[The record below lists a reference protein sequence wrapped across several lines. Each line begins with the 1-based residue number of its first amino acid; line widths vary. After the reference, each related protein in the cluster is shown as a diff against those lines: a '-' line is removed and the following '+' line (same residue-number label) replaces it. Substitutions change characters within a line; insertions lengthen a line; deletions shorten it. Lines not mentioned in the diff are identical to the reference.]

1 MFFKTTVWSQI
12 ANPYQP
18 SLQTNVVRA
27 FLFAVCKVL
36 QFCTTTTT
44 TTTQNK
50 SLCLHGFG
58 SNAKSFEQSLATLQ
72 HSVANNCSFVY
83 LDAETTPCSLISM
96 LSAGAPTNGKCLW
109 RMSPANHGQGWMNSL
124 DQLMDFLNE
133 EDIDGILGFSQGA
146 AMVTVLLAE
155 LAEKQ
160 QTQPFAF
167 ACLFSGFIPSQK
179 QMREKVLKAG
189 NMFDD
194 SVTSV
199 HTASTTASQ
208 MNLFHCYAKE
218 DIVIPSSKSI
228 ELVHCFENCPGNT
241 CIAPAHETGHAAW
254 TVYHQPWSTLSKHL
268 YTSRY
273 TYKTWTVEVVKY
285 KSIFPVEM

>member
-1 MFFKTTVWSQI
+1 
-12 ANPYQP
+12 
-18 SLQTNVVRA
+18 
-27 FLFAVCKVL
+27 
-36 QFCTTTTT
+36 
-44 TTTQNK
+44 
-50 SLCLHGFG
+50 
-58 SNAKSFEQSLATLQ
+58 
-72 HSVANNCSFVY
+72 
-83 LDAETTPCSLISM
+83 
-96 LSAGAPTNGKCLW
+96 
-109 RMSPANHGQGWMNSL
+109 MSPANHGQGWMNSL

-189 NMFDD
+189 NMFDN

-241 CIAPAHETGHAAW
+241 CIAPAHETGHAVNRLPP
-254 TVYHQPWSTLSKHL
+254 TVVNSF
-268 YTSRY
+268 
-273 TYKTWTVEVVKY
+273 KTFIHEQVQNMD
-285 KSIFPVEM
+285 S